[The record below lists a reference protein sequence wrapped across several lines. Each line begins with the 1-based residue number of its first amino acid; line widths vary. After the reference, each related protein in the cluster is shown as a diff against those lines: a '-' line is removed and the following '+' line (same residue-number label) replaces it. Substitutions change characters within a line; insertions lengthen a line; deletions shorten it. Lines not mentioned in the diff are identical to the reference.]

1 MAVTFYDDALLAKF
15 QKWTA
20 GTEVIITGVNE
31 TRRLF
36 EILSDKNNDNPIKL
50 PLITISRPGGYTIL
64 NKNKQP
70 MTYNGLKVIKTE
82 TGAGLLQAIPI
93 GIGYQ
98 IDIYTRLL
106 AEADE
111 YARNLVYNIINYPK
125 LTIEIPY
132 ENSKLQ
138 HDANIRILSEVE
150 DNSDIPER
158 LVPGQ
163 FSRFTIGINID
174 DAYLWDVRLKDNL
187 KITEI
192 NVQSVD
198 KIGTQL
204 IENPLELVLSMKNN
218 ELL

>member
-15 QKWTA
+15 KKWTA
-20 GTEVIITGVNE
+20 GTEVTITGVNE

-50 PLITISRPGGYTIL
+50 PLITLSRSGGYTIL

-70 MTYNGLKVIKTE
+70 LTYNGLKLIRTE
-82 TGAGLLQAIPI
+82 SGAGLLQAVPI

-98 IDIYTRLL
+98 IDVYTRYL

-138 HDANIRILSEVE
+138 HDANIRILSDVE

-158 LVPGQ
+158 LISGQ

-174 DAYLWDVRLKDNL
+174 DAYLWDVRIKDNL
-187 KITEI
+187 KLSI
-192 NVQSVD
+192 VQ
-198 KIGTQL
+198 TQFL
-204 IENPLELVLSMKNN
+204 EREKDTIIEHNPEQVISLKNN
-218 ELL
+218 EL

>member
-1 MAVTFYDDALLAKF
+1 MAVTFYDDALLAKL

-20 GTEVIITGVNE
+20 GTEILITGVNE

-36 EILSDKNNDNPIKL
+36 EAVIDKNNDKPIKL
-50 PLITISRPGGYTIL
+50 PLLTLSRPGGYTIL

-70 MTYNGLKVIKTE
+70 MSYNGLKLIKTT
-82 TGAGLLQAIPI
+82 TGAGVVQAIPI

-98 IDIYTRLL
+98 LDIYTRYL

-132 ENSKLQ
+132 ENSKLK
-138 HDANIRILSEVE
+138 HDANIRILSDVD

-158 LVPGQ
+158 LISGQ

-187 KITEI
+187 KLSAYLDI
-192 NVQSVD
+192 VD
-198 KIGTQL
+198 
-204 IENPLELVLSMKNN
+204 PLSNEVVDSELVFKN
-218 ELL
+218 EK